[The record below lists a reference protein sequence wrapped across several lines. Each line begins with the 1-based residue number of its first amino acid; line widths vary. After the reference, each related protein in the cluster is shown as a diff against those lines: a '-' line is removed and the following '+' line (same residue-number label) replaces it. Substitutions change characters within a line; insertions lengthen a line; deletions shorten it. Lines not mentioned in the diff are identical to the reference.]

1 MVEFGLKLDDNKV
14 EEWSDKYIDYEAL
27 KKLIKKAKK
36 ASAIRAALEKKDP
49 AAAIELKEKY
59 DNERQQKSATDSN
72 SALNKISEH
81 STPFEDESLGEVSN
95 RGENVLLL
103 SSQSLDE
110 ISMSKYGSNGS
121 LNRSKYGSN
130 ESVSSLGSFF
140 KGVKR
145 GFPFP
150 GFENRLLDALQSE
163 SLAIDSFSIAI
174 YREVSYG
181 CIMVQNAFKNENC
194 VHPISLYTDDLF
206 ILVYVM

>member
-36 ASAIRAALEKKDP
+36 ASEIRAELEKKDP
-49 AAAIELKEKY
+49 AAAIELKDKY

-103 SSQSLDE
+103 SSQSLDGDE

-130 ESVSSLGSFF
+130 ESFSSLGSFL

-145 GFPFP
+145 GLPFP

-181 CIMVQNAFKNENC
+181 WIMVHYF
-194 VHPISLYTDDLF
+194 
-206 ILVYVM
+206 